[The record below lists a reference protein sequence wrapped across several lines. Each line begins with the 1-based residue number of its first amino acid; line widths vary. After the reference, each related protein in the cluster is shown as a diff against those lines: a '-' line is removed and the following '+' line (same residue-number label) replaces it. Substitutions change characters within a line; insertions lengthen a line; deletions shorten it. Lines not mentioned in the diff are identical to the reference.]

1 MADNSNIGDVQ
12 PTIQLDR
19 FSEQARRV
27 LVLAEEEARRL
38 NHNYM
43 GTEHL
48 LLGLISL
55 HESLAASV
63 LRNLGVIQDRV
74 RAAVEHII
82 GRGDTPADGPLG
94 FTPRAVAAAA
104 LAIGEA
110 GRIQRR
116 WDGLVEP
123 EHLLLGLLRE
133 GEGIAAGVLE
143 SFGVTLDRA
152 RAQTLEAIITQMT
165 ASPRTLAAQ
174 ATAPTAR
181 SNVITCRIDGHDL
194 DALDALVEAGVRSTR
209 SDAASWL
216 IHAGIEAN
224 KAVLD
229 TVYGTVAEIRRL
241 REVAQSLAQ
250 QAAAG
255 ATQPA
260 ASPVES

>member
-1 MADNSNIGDVQ
+1 MSSR
-12 PTIQLDR
+12 L
-19 FSEQARRV
+19 
-27 LVLAEEEARRL
+27 LVLMGLMRAHSL
-38 NHNYM
+38 V

-48 LLGLISL
+48 LLGLIGL

-63 LRNLGVIQDRV
+63 LRNLGIAQDRV

-82 GRGDTPADGPLG
+82 GRGDTPVDGPLS

-104 LAIGEA
+104 LAVSEA
-110 GRIQRR
+110 LRMRR
-116 WDGLVEP
+116 QANALVDP

-152 RAQTLEAIITQMT
+152 RAQTLEAIITQMQ
-165 ASPRTLAAQ
+165 SPRTLAAQ
-174 ATAPTAR
+174 AAASTAR
-181 SNVITCRIDGHDL
+181 SNVITCRIDGRDL

-250 QAAAG
+250 QATAS

>member
-1 MADNSNIGDVQ
+1 MNSDLGEVQ
-12 PTIQLDR
+12 PAIQLDR
-19 FSEQARRV
+19 FSEQARKV

-38 NHNYM
+38 NHTYM

-48 LLGLISL
+48 LLGLIGL

-63 LRNLGVIQDRV
+63 LRNLGVVQERV
-74 RAAVEHII
+74 RSAVEHII
-82 GRGDTPADGPLG
+82 GRGDTPADGPLS

-104 LAIGEA
+104 LAVSEA
-110 GRIQRR
+110 GRLQRQMTV
-116 WDGLVEP
+116 LVEP

-152 RAQTLEAIITQMT
+152 RAQALEAIITQMT

-174 ATAPTAR
+174 AAASATR
-181 SNVITCRIDGHDL
+181 SNVITCRIDGRDL
-194 DALDALVEAGVRSTR
+194 DAIDALVEAGVRSTR
-209 SDAASWL
+209 SDAAAWL
-216 IHAGIEAN
+216 IHAGIEAH
-224 KAVLD
+224 KPVLD

-250 QAAAG
+250 QATAG
-255 ATQPA
+255 AAQPA
-260 ASPVES
+260 TSQIEG

>member
-1 MADNSNIGDVQ
+1 MADNSDIGEVQ
-12 PTIQLDR
+12 PTIQLNR
-19 FSEQARRV
+19 FSEQARKV

-63 LRNLGVIQDRV
+63 LRNLGIVQDRV

-82 GRGDTPADGPLG
+82 GRGDTPVDGPLS
-94 FTPRAVAAAA
+94 FTPRAVVAAA
-104 LAIGEA
+104 LAVSEA
-110 GRIQRR
+110 LRMQRQANA
-116 WDGLVEP
+116 LVDP

-133 GEGIAAGVLE
+133 GEGVAAGVLE

-152 RAQTLEAIITQMT
+152 RAQTLEAIITQMQ
-165 ASPRTLAAQ
+165 SPRTLAAQ
-174 ATAPTAR
+174 AAASTTR
-181 SNVITCRIDGHDL
+181 SNVITCRIDGRDL

-224 KAVLD
+224 KAILD

-250 QAAAG
+250 QASAS